1 MSTFN
6 GIVTV
11 DYFRKVPDKP
21 PPLVCFLSHVHSDH
35 LQGLES
41 FRSPF
46 IYCSAVTRELL
57 LRLEKFPHRM
67 NFSKGILEAR
77 KQHYGHLAK
86 ILRPI
91 PLNTPTEIELTPL
104 QRVRVTLLDANH
116 CAGAVML
123 LIEGQGKAILYT
135 GDIRAES
142 WWVNSLIRHPA
153 LVPYAC
159 GLKTL
164 DNIYLDTTFAVKSNI
179 YRHFPSKAEGIKELL
194 EKVGRYPKDT
204 VLYLR
209 AWTFGYEEVWQALSA
224 FLESK
229 VHVDRYQYGLYM
241 SLASRGNGTP
251 GFDTATFLCGFQLG
265 NEFVPG
271 CLTSDNSVRIHSCEP
286 GAFCQ
291 TMKSKKSVYITP
303 IVTRDRTGIEVP
315 ELGAGGGKG
324 DLYQI
329 HELELPDELTLRK
342 LEVLLSEHITDESVL
357 SQTKDLLKLAFTS
370 KERSLSLDEYGLAD
384 DADISLKELASMLSG
399 TRSLSESK
407 SFEENY
413 PDTATITFPY
423 SRHSSYAE
431 LCELVQAFKPK
442 DVFPCTVDEK
452 NWNESVSMEGLFGH
466 LCSGKRFSYDRH
478 MRGERGA
485 DILEPETKKA
495 RYTIMHEA
503 RLQLQAMG
511 DTVQFEIGPMPRD
524 ADEVLGEDSQ
534 RSYQTTNAHSTSDE
548 YTREDREDTS
558 TVGSITYTNEQQ
570 QSETGVAPAEETQSE
585 SQQTLSELLGDSQ
598 ETGSEAYQNRVRA
611 YQAALNGTFNAWNE
625 ISLVSAG
632 DNHAEEEFEL

>member
-1 MSTFN
+1 MSLN
-6 GIVTV
+6 PHSQAV

-21 PPLVCFLSHVHSDH
+21 APLVCFLSHVHSDH

-41 FRSPF
+41 LRSPF
-46 IYCSAVTRELL
+46 IYCSAVSRELL
-57 LRLEKFPHRM
+57 LRLEKYPHRM

-104 QRVRVTLLDANH
+104 QRIRVTLLDANH
-116 CAGAVML
+116 CAGAVMF

-142 WWVNSLIRHPA
+142 WWVNSLTRHPA

-179 YRHFPSKAEGIKELL
+179 YRYFPSKAEGVKELL
-194 EKVGRYPKDT
+194 EQVQRYPKDT
-204 VLYLR
+204 IFYLR

-224 FLESK
+224 FLDSK
-229 VHVDRYQYGLYM
+229 VHVDRYQYSLYK

-251 GFDTATFLCGFQLG
+251 GFDTTTFLCGFQLG

-271 CLTSDNSVRIHSCEP
+271 CLTSDDSVRIHSCEP
-286 GAFCQ
+286 GVFCK

-303 IVTRDRTGIEVP
+303 IVTRDNRTGIEVP
-315 ELGAGGGKG
+315 EIGAGGGKR

-342 LEVLLSEHITDESVL
+342 LESLLSEHIKDESAL
-357 SQTKDLLKLAFTS
+357 SQTKELLRLAFMS
-370 KERSLSLDEYGLAD
+370 KHRALSLDEFGLAD
-384 DADISLKELASMLSG
+384 DADISLKDLASMLSTTRG
-399 TRSLSESK
+399 TGKSR
-407 SFEENY
+407 SFEEKY
-413 PDTATITFPY
+413 PDITTITFPY

-442 DVFPCTVDEK
+442 DVFPCTVDGK
-452 NWNESVSMEGLFGH
+452 NWNESVSIEGLFGH
-466 LCSGKRFSYDRH
+466 LCSRKKFVHDRH
-478 MRGERGA
+478 MRGARGE
-485 DILEPETKKA
+485 DILAHESKRA
-495 RYTIMHEA
+495 RYTIMREA

-511 DTVQFEIGPMPRD
+511 DKVQFDIGPMPRD
-524 ADEVLGEDSQ
+524 ANEVLGEESQ
-534 RSYQTTNAHSTSDE
+534 SSYQTTTHSSSE
-548 YTREDREDTS
+548 KFTREDDEV
-558 TVGSITYTNEQQ
+558 TVGSIIHTNDESQTD
-570 QSETGVAPAEETQSE
+570 SELTTTEAKRE
-585 SQQTLSELLGDSQ
+585 SQQTISDLLGDSQ
-598 ETGSEAYQNRVRA
+598 EAGSEAYQNRVRA
-611 YQAALNGTFNAWNE
+611 YRAALKGTWNE
-625 ISLVSAG
+625 LSLVSAG
-632 DNHAEEEFEL
+632 ENHAEEEVEL

>member
-1 MSTFN
+1 
-6 GIVTV
+6 
-11 DYFRKVPDKP
+11 
-21 PPLVCFLSHVHSDH
+21 
-35 LQGLES
+35 
-41 FRSPF
+41 
-46 IYCSAVTRELL
+46 
-57 LRLEKFPHRM
+57 M

-104 QRVRVTLLDANH
+104 QRIRVTLLDANH
-116 CAGAVML
+116 CAGAVMF

-142 WWVNSLIRHPA
+142 WWVNSLTRHPA

-159 GLKTL
+159 GLKSL

-204 VLYLR
+204 IFYLR
-209 AWTFGYEEVWQALSA
+209 AWTFGYEEVWQALSV
-224 FLESK
+224 FLDSK
-229 VHVDRYQYGLYM
+229 VHVDRYQYSLYK
-241 SLASRGNGTP
+241 SLASRSNATP

-271 CLTSDNSVRIHSCEP
+271 CLASDDSVWIHSCEP

-315 ELGAGGGKG
+315 EIGAGGGKG
-324 DLYQI
+324 DLYQT
-329 HELELPDELTLRK
+329 HELELPDEITLQK
-342 LEVLLSEHITDESVL
+342 LEALLSEHITDESVL
-357 SQTKDLLKLAFTS
+357 SQTKGLLKLAFTS
-370 KERSLSLDEYGLAD
+370 NQRALSLDEYGLAD
-384 DADISLKELASMLSG
+384 DADIPLKELASMLSS
-399 TRSLSESK
+399 TRNPSESR
-407 SFEENY
+407 SFEEKH
-413 PDTATITFPY
+413 PDMATITFPY

-431 LCELVQAFKPK
+431 LCEFVQAFKPK

-452 NWNESVSMEGLFGH
+452 KWNESVSMEGLFGH
-466 LCSGKRFSYDRH
+466 LCSGKKFAHDRH
-478 MRGERGA
+478 MRGGQGA
-485 DILEPETKKA
+485 DILELESKRA
-495 RYTIMHEA
+495 RYTIMREA

-511 DTVQFEIGPMPRD
+511 DKVQFEIGPMPRD

-534 RSYQTTNAHSTSDE
+534 SSYQTTNAHSTNEEHIPENSQ
-548 YTREDREDTS
+548 DTS
-558 TVGSITYTNEQQ
+558 TVGSIAYTIDEQA
-570 QSETGVAPAEETQSE
+570 EAKLIPAEEIESETQN
-585 SQQTLSELLGDSQ
+585 TISELLGDSQ
-598 ETGSEAYQNRVRA
+598 DTGSEAYQNRVRA
-611 YQAALNGTFNAWNE
+611 YRAALNGTFDAWNE

-632 DNHAEEEFEL
+632 DNHAEEEVEL

>member
-6 GIVTV
+6 GIVTEFPFV
-11 DYFRKVPDKP
+11 RIDYFRKVPDKP
-21 PPLVCFLSHVHSDH
+21 PPL
-35 LQGLES
+35 
-41 FRSPF
+41 
-46 IYCSAVTRELL
+46 LL

-153 LVPYAC
+153 LVPYA
-159 GLKTL
+159 
-164 DNIYLDTTFAVKSNI
+164 YTTFAVKSNI

-413 PDTATITFPY
+413 PDTATL
-423 SRHSSYAE
+423 HS
-431 LCELVQAFKPK
+431 P
-442 DVFPCTVDEK
+442 
-452 NWNESVSMEGLFGH
+452 
-466 LCSGKRFSYDRH
+466 
-478 MRGERGA
+478 
-485 DILEPETKKA
+485 ILATHP
-495 RYTIMHEA
+495 MQNSA